1 MPSGTPLIVEAKI
14 KPDNVR
20 EIMTGSK
27 ADVRLTAYNPR
38 TSPVLEGTVTY
49 LSADSLN
56 EKETRQPFYLAH
68 IEIPADVIVRA
79 NSVAREPIRL
89 GPGLRAEVF
98 IKTRS
103 RSALDYLFEPLWD
116 GIEKSMRD

>member
-1 MPSGTPLIVEAKI
+1 
-14 KPDNVR
+14 
-20 EIMTGSK
+20 
-27 ADVRLTAYNPR
+27 
-38 TSPVLEGTVTY
+38 
-49 LSADSLN
+49 
-56 EKETRQPFYLAH
+56 
-68 IEIPADVIVRA
+68 VRA

-116 GIEKSMRD
+116 GSEKSMRD